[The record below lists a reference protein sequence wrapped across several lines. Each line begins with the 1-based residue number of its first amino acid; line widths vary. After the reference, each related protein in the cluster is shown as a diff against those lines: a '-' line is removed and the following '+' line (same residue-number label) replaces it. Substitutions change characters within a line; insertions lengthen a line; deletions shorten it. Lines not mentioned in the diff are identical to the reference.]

1 LSDLIKKLKI
11 KAPKTMEYYVDLD
24 NIKARTKFISR
35 VERIVRNSLEYRSY
49 IQFLKTNIDL
59 NSCIFFE
66 NMSQEN
72 VGKRK
77 KISIQLH
84 HDPLTLYDIV
94 DAVTRKFEEEGKPIN
109 AMLIADEV
117 MECHYNNIVGL
128 VPLSKT
134 AHEMVHNSEKLYIP
148 LNCVYGNYSEFIDK
162 YYDYLDDSVFEKL
175 NRKVEKTK
183 NMKPEDFDAIRKQFT
198 YLEEDGYDEVQKVE
212 LLDEEKPENISDTVA
227 IDEVV
232 A

>member
-1 LSDLIKKLKI
+1 MSDLIKKLKI
-11 KAPKTMEYYVDLD
+11 KAPKTMEYYVDID

-72 VGKRK
+72 TGKRK
-77 KISIQLH
+77 KILIQLH

-162 YYDYLDDSVFEKL
+162 YYDYLDDSVFEKI

-198 YLEEDGYDEVQKVE
+198 YLEEEGYDEVQKVE